1 MAMRNEEPAG
11 SAGTDHPAQP
21 TVQPTLAPFRSPVAR
36 SRPAGPE
43 HRPAEPAF
51 INPSAATSLVTLPTG
66 AVGLTT
72 LPVPVP
78 VPAPAAAR
86 PGVLRPWVRRRAWI
100 LVAALVAGAAGG
112 HVAAARHA
120 PSYTAEATL
129 VVPAGAGAQG
139 PGDANDAAALAIT
152 YATFIPEDG
161 ALLRSAARRLG
172 VPSEAFTTG
181 VAMSAETGTSVMV
194 LKYAAATPGLAV
206 QGARALALTIVET
219 PPVGSG
225 VPRGSVDVVRLPV
238 TATST
243 ASLEKYALPL
253 GALFGLALG
262 CICVLAAERADPRL
276 DDDLALAEAAGC
288 PATAVPG
295 VIGLPE
301 VARAIALQCHGETPI
316 VLVPLTTAEVPAA
329 TALADALRGVWPR
342 YMPPAEIE
350 VGSHFEA
357 AVPDLATG
365 RGSTVLVVRSGTP
378 RRRVTSAAG
387 RLRLLGGSQIW
398 AILSRR
404 RPRWVR
410 RAR

>member
-1 MAMRNEEPAG
+1 MAMRNEDPAG
-11 SAGTDHPAQP
+11 SAGTDHPGP
-21 TVQPTLAPFRSPVAR
+21 QPTLAPFRSPLTR

-43 HRPAEPAF
+43 HRPTAEPAF
-51 INPSAATSLVTLPTG
+51 ISPPATPALVALPAGAAVS
-66 AVGLTT
+66 TT
-72 LPVPVP
+72 PP
-78 VPAPAAAR
+78 VPAAAGL
-86 PGVLRPWVRRRAWI
+86 GVLRPWMRRRAWI

-152 YATFIPEDG
+152 YATFIPEDRE
-161 ALLRSAARRLG
+161 LLRSAARRLG
-172 VPSEAFTTG
+172 VPSDALTTG
-181 VAMSAETGTSVMV
+181 VSMSAQTGTSVMV
-194 LKYAAATPGLAV
+194 LKYAAPTPGLAI
-206 QGARALALTIVET
+206 QGAQALALTIVDT

-225 VPRGSVDVVRLPV
+225 VPKGSVDVVRLPA

-243 ASLEKYALPL
+243 ASLQKYALPL
-253 GALFGLALG
+253 GALLGLALG

-295 VIGLPE
+295 AIGLPE
-301 VARAIALQCHGETPI
+301 LARAIALQCHGETPI

-357 AVPDLATG
+357 AVPDLAKG
-365 RGSTVLVVRSGTP
+365 HGSTVLVVRTGTP
-378 RRRVTSAAG
+378 RRRVSSAAG